1 MLAYVHYVLV
11 NPKYQGLGIAGHLIE
26 HVKEK
31 YKDYLIPEDK
41 SNVAIYFKCCFQAF
55 EGVGSI
61 IVCNLGK
68 REWFKAPYLLESM
81 GYFDI

>member
-1 MLAYVHYVLV
+1 MC
-11 NPKYQGLGIAGHLIE
+11 
-26 HVKEK
+26 
-31 YKDYLIPEDK
+31 LIPEDK

-61 IVCNLGK
+61 IVCNPGK

-81 GYFDI
+81 GHFDI